1 MLHVHLTVG
10 LIVKITAALLM
21 APWLI
26 KHKIW
31 DVVMLQSIMGA
42 IDLHKLIVV
51 LFL

>member
-21 APWLI
+21 TPWLI

-42 IDLHKLIVV
+42 IDLHKLIAI